1 MKDFELAYEIVE
13 LKHMLHDQNQLLK
26 QIAQS
31 LREDNERKI
40 EALMVVA
47 EKTRS
52 EQGDVSSSTDS
63 RDNILEPVHS
73 HGHFGCMR

>member
-1 MKDFELAYEIVE
+1 MRDFELINEIVE

-26 QIAQS
+26 YIAQS

-40 EALMVVA
+40 ETLMVVA
-47 EKTRS
+47 EKARS
-52 EQGDVSSSTDS
+52 EQGHVSGSTDS

-73 HGHFGCMR
+73 HGHFGCMH